1 MITRSCR
8 GIIIDVAGKMDA
20 TSRLPDPVINR
31 LKS

>member
-8 GIIIDVAGKMDA
+8 GIIIVVAGKMDA
-20 TSRLPDPVINR
+20 NSRLPDPVINR